1 MKGDKNP
8 AYTLRLQAVC
18 PGVGLNPP
26 EVKDVL
32 LLLLLFFNLHK
43 GLYWLEGTVL
53 ILFPSCVM

>member
-26 EVKDVL
+26 EVKDI
-32 LLLLLFFNLHK
+32 LFFLIIIFQFAQRT
-43 GLYWLEGTVL
+43 LLVRRDCPYFVL
-53 ILFPSCVM
+53 